1 MLYSLKDDAAST
13 DCFNIKIM
21 MENIE
26 KQKYEG
32 TFTVDPDREVHGE
45 LTLNGPRSSL
55 HLWDREFFH
64 SYGIQNQIIKGVLND
79 LTKISLIDCITT
91 EGVGSRNKGNEKIHY
106 AKLFPHYVL
115 FGDQHISP
123 HDRSI
128 IEVNFVIDDAT
139 VLFNDYDIFGAI
151 FDATPLIEQVVQY
164 HADDLTRLNI
174 PHKIVD
180 IGPHPQIFYYTGKV
194 EIFSTDTVLGR
205 ISAFHN
211 PKYMFNR
218 SSDGIEVKN
227 TIFLKLRFC
236 NTVTFM
242 DAIYKTSRVLNFL
255 ELIVGCPQNIEL
267 WISKKGE
274 EERSVNLRV
283 YDSMSPKYERS
294 ENENRVH
301 PADVLI
307 DAVRNPIDFSRVL
320 ADWLTRDDIWHD
332 SRSRFFANFS
342 KQRSYDGD
350 RLIAAANMFDI
361 LPDSAVPTEVELP
374 ENLKCAL
381 DSCRKIFKNL
391 PSSPER
397 DSALNALGRIGAVTL
412 RRKIRHRAQLLID
425 TVGDRLPELLKATDE
440 AVNCRN
446 HYVHGSPSRIDYSK
460 EPHISTF
467 LTMTLEFVFAASDL
481 IDAGWDIR
489 DWCAGSRR
497 ISHPFGQYLETYKRD
512 ISKLISLLQSP
523 K

>member
-1 MLYSLKDDAAST
+1 
-13 DCFNIKIM
+13 M

-32 TFTVDPDREVHGE
+32 IFTIDPDREIHGE
-45 LTLNGPRSSL
+45 LTLDGSRSSL
-55 HLWDREFFH
+55 YLWDKDFFH
-64 SYGIQNQIIKGVLND
+64 SYGNQNRIIKGVLNN
-79 LTKISLIDCITT
+79 LTKVSLINCITT
-91 EGVGSRNKGNEKIHY
+91 LSSGQRGTNHEEIHY
-106 AKLFPHYVL
+106 AKFFPHYVL

-123 HDRSI
+123 HDKSI
-128 IEVNFVIDDAT
+128 TEVNFVIDDAT
-139 VLFNDYDIFGAI
+139 VLFNDYDAFGQI

-164 HADDLTRLNI
+164 HTDYLTQHNI
-174 PHKIVD
+174 PHNAE
-180 IGPHPQIFYYTGKV
+180 IGPHPEIFYYTGKV

-211 PKYMFNR
+211 PKYMFNV
-218 SSDGIEVKN
+218 SPDGIEVKN

-274 EERSVNLRV
+274 EERSVNIRV

-307 DAVRNPIDFSRVL
+307 DAVRNPIEFSRVL
-320 ADWLTRDDIWHD
+320 ADWLIRDDIWHD
-332 SRSRFFANFS
+332 SRSIFFANFS
-342 KQRSYDGD
+342 KQRFYDGD
-350 RLIAAANMFDI
+350 RLIVAANMFDI
-361 LPDSAVPTEVELP
+361 LPDSAVPAEVELP
-374 ENLKCAL
+374 ENIKCAL

-425 TVGDRLPELLKATDE
+425 MVGDRLPELLKATDE

-460 EPHISTF
+460 ESHISTF
-467 LTMTLEFVFAASDL
+467 LTETLEFVFAASDL

-497 ISHPFGQYLETYKRD
+497 ISHPFGQYLETYKSD